1 MSALQRAL
9 EALQRGN
16 PLSGERIV
24 TDAVKIAVQAYGAQS
39 GRACRAHFEA
49 SQFFHAAGKPEE
61 MLMSLQAAARVVP
74 HNEEEEAARFGYLFQ
89 LGAALDR
96 HGQLSAAEQVLR
108 QLVTDLGET
117 YGELSQPVA
126 TGNTALAGVL
136 YEQGEI
142 EEALALV
149 DGAVQTLASL
159 GDPGV
164 APALALRAF
173 VVKAYSPVEPSF
185 PEEMELPAEL
195 VETLAEAALERVP
208 QSAPPLA
215 LLALSD
221 IEALVRQSLG
231 DTHRLR
237 GALLAQTVRTAAEAG
252 DDDAQLRAL
261 GVLEQLAKGAG
272 DLLGQ
277 ADIQIALAEAHA
289 AQGRQAE
296 AIAAFE
302 QAARFAAQG
311 RPARATAPRVLALGL
326 ARHAQYRAA
335 IGDDEESRELM
346 EQSVEAAR
354 DSKEQELIGSCL
366 TTQGV
371 LLQHAGD
378 ESASGKLE
386 AALDLLPLGH
396 PDADIA
402 TEHLEALDEGRP
414 CGCFGDTSLLQ
425 AVASALEARLPA
437 GLLRSVAQDQDGFRV
452 DLARQPSPEEHQLV
466 ERALNEVL
474 QEITAAAGADSDA

>member
-24 TDAVKIAVQAYGAQS
+24 TDAVKIAAQAYGAQS
-39 GRACRAHFEA
+39 GRACQAHFEA
-49 SQFFHAAGKPEE
+49 SQFFHAAGKPTE

-74 HNEEEEAARFGYLFQ
+74 QNEEEQAARFGYLFQ

-96 HGQLSAAEQVLR
+96 QGQLSAAEQVLR
-108 QLVTDLGET
+108 ALVSELSET
-117 YGELSQPVA
+117 YGELGQAVA

-159 GDPGV
+159 GDAGV

-185 PEEMELPAEL
+185 PEEMELPPEL

-221 IEALVRQSLG
+221 IEALVCESLG

-252 DDDAQLRAL
+252 DDDAQMRAL
-261 GVLEQLAKGAG
+261 GVLDKLAKGAG

-277 ADIQIALAEAHA
+277 ADIQIALGEAHA
-289 AQGRQAE
+289 AQGRKAE

-302 QAARFAAQG
+302 RAAEFAAKG
-311 RPARATAPRVLALGL
+311 PRVLALGL

-335 IGDDEESRELM
+335 IGDDAESRELM
-346 EQSVEAAR
+346 ERSVEATR

-378 ESASGKLE
+378 DEAAGKLE
-386 AALDLLPLGH
+386 AALDLLTLGH

-402 TEHLEALDEGRP
+402 TEHLEALEEGRP
-414 CGCFGDTSLLQ
+414 CGCFGDTALLQ
-425 AVASALEARLPA
+425 AVATALEARLPA

-452 DLARQPSPEEHQLV
+452 DLAREPSAEEHQLV

-474 QEITAAAGADSDA
+474 QEVTAAAEDASGS

>member
-24 TDAVKIAVQAYGAQS
+24 TDAAKIAVQTYGAQS

-49 SQFFHAAGKPEE
+49 SQFFHAAGKPGE
-61 MLMSLQAAARVVP
+61 MLMSLRAAARVVP
-74 HNEEEEAARFGYLFQ
+74 QNEEEQAARFGYLFQ

-96 HGQLSAAEQVLR
+96 QGQLGEAERVLR
-108 QLVTDLGET
+108 DLVSDLGDT
-117 YGELSQPVA
+117 YGELSQAAA

-136 YEQGEI
+136 FEQGEI

-159 GDPGV
+159 GDAGV

-185 PEEMELPAEL
+185 PEEMSLPDEL
-195 VETLAEAALERVP
+195 VQTLGEAALERVG

-221 IEALVRQSLG
+221 IEELVRETLG
-231 DTHRLR
+231 ENHALR
-237 GALLAQTVRTAAEAG
+237 RALLAQTVRTAAEAG
-252 DDDAQLRAL
+252 DDEAQLRTL
-261 GVLEQLAKGAG
+261 RILADLAEKAG
-272 DLLGQ
+272 DALGQ
-277 ADIQIALAEAHA
+277 ADIQLALAEAHA
-289 AQGRQAE
+289 AQGRTQE
-296 AIAAFE
+296 AVGAFE
-302 QAARFAAQG
+302 SAAKFAEEG
-311 RPARATAPRVLALGL
+311 PRVLALGL

-335 IGDDEESRELM
+335 IGDDAESRELM
-346 EQSVEAAR
+346 ERSVEAAR
-354 DSKEQELIGSCL
+354 DAKEPELLGSCL
-366 TTQGV
+366 VTQGV

-378 ESASGKLE
+378 EAASGKLD

-402 TEHLEALDEGRP
+402 TEHLEALEEERP
-414 CGCFGDTSLLQ
+414 CGCFGDTGLLQ
-425 AVASALEARLPA
+425 AVASALSQRLPA

-452 DLARQPSPEEHQLV
+452 DLAREPSPEEHQLV
-466 ERALNEVL
+466 ERVLNEVL
-474 QEITAAAGADSDA
+474 QELTQASPDSA

>member
-1 MSALQRAL
+1 MPSLMSALQRAL

-24 TDAVKIAVQAYGAQS
+24 TDAVKIAVQGYGPQS

-61 MLMSLQAAARVVP
+61 MLMSLRAAARVVP
-74 HNEEEEAARFGYLFQ
+74 HNDDEHAARFGYLFQ

-96 HGQLSAAEQVLR
+96 QGNLSEAEQVLR
-108 QLVTDLGET
+108 NLVADLGEA
-117 YGELSQPVA
+117 YGELSQAVA

-142 EEALALV
+142 EEALGLV

-159 GDPGV
+159 GDAGV

-185 PEEMELPAEL
+185 PEDMELPGEL
-195 VETLAEAALERVP
+195 VETLAKAALERVP

-221 IEALVRQSLG
+221 VEQLVRETLG
-231 DTHRLR
+231 ETHALR
-237 GALLAQTVRTAAEAG
+237 RELLAQTVRTAAESG
-252 DDDAQLRAL
+252 DEDAQLRSLAI
-261 GVLEQLAKGAG
+261 LEQLAKRAG
-272 DLLGQ
+272 DPLGQ
-277 ADIQIALAEAHA
+277 ADIQNALGEAHA
-289 AQGRQAE
+289 AQGRKRE
-296 AIAAFE
+296 AIEAFE
-302 QAARFAAQG
+302 RAASFAEKE
-311 RPARATAPRVLALGL
+311 PRLLALML

-335 IGDDEESRELM
+335 IGDDEVSRELM
-346 EQSVEAAR
+346 ERSVEAAR
-354 DSKEQELIGSCL
+354 DSKQQELIGSCL
-366 TTQGV
+366 VTQGV

-378 ESASGKLE
+378 AGAAGKLD

-402 TEHLEALDEGRP
+402 TEHLEALEEQRP
-414 CGCFGDTSLLQ
+414 CGCFGDSGLLQ
-425 AVASALEARLPA
+425 AVASALSARLPD
-437 GLLRSVAQDQDGFRV
+437 GLLRGVAQDQDGFRV
-452 DLARQPSPEEHQLV
+452 DLAREPSAEEHQLV
-466 ERALNEVL
+466 ERVLNEVL
-474 QEITAAAGADSDA
+474 QELTETAD